1 MLTTI
6 RNGTMLDLPELDRLL
21 PRTAGNALDW
31 LPDGH
36 GHLLVYDLGNGT
48 LGAAVH
54 VDVRDTTATVDLLV
68 VDPALAGRDIEDRLS
83 SVAHALCEAFGC
95 THVEL
100 ACPLRR

>member
-54 VDVRDTTATVDLLV
+54 VEVHATTATLDLLV
-68 VDPALAGRDIEDRLS
+68 VDPALAGREIEDRLS
-83 SVAHALCEAFGC
+83 GVAHALCEAYGC
-95 THVEL
+95 DRIEMLPH
-100 ACPLRR
+100 RG